1 MNEALYP
8 PIRVTLNKAVGELR
22 IVWKSGEESHIAGSE
37 VRRYC
42 ACSSCRARKVVGVAL
57 VTESAEIRSAR
68 LMGNNALQIEFSD
81 GHDRGIYPWPY
92 LFAIGRG
99 LAQEYLDE

>member
-1 MNEALYP
+1 MNEVLYP
-8 PIRVTLNKAVGELR
+8 PILVTLDKAAGELK
-22 IVWKSGEESHIAGSE
+22 IVWKGGEKSHIAGSE
-37 VRRYC
+37 LRRYC
-42 ACSSCRARKVVGVAL
+42 ACSNCRARKVVGVAL
-57 VTESAEIRSAR
+57 VTESTEMRSAR

-92 LFAIGRG
+92 LFAIGEG